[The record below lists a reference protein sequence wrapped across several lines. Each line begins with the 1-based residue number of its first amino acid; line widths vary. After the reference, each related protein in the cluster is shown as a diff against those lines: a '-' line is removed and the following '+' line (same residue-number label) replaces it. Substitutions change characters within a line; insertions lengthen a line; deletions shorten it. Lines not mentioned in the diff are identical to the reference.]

1 VTDHENQL
9 REAFETHEDQAPD
22 PAAVYARV
30 QELSRTYLWRRRG
43 VQAAGGT
50 VVAAGLI
57 AGGLQLPH
65 LLPGQAQNNNVANV
79 TVGAAPAVSPT
90 VTLPASEPAAP
101 KMSPAEAQLQKYY
114 DAYFNAG
121 YDYDDA
127 VALAKIWHSKGNIG
141 SVKAAAGKK
150 LLEGKKL
157 PIEPGSADP
166 APPVPPTK
174 EEQRVEAFFAAG
186 YDYADAVKLGKLWH
200 TVDPYHAKIEGGK
213 RLLAGQT
220 LPIQP

>member
-1 VTDHENQL
+1 MTDHQNQL
-9 REAFETHEDQAPD
+9 REAFETHEDQGAD

-30 QELSRTYLWRRRG
+30 QELSKTYLWRRRG

-65 LLPGQAQNNNVANV
+65 LLPGQGQDSVNTVA
-79 TVGAAPAVSPT
+79 VGAAPATSPT
-90 VTLPASEPAAP
+90 VTLPASKPAGP
-101 KMSPAEAQLQKYY
+101 KMSPAEELLQKRY

-127 VALAKIWHSKGNIG
+127 VALAKLWHSKGNIG
-141 SVKAAAGKK
+141 SVKAEAGKR
-150 LLEGKKL
+150 LLAGQTL
-157 PIEPGSADP
+157 PIKPGSADP
-166 APPVPPTK
+166 APPAPPSN
-174 EEQRVEAFFAAG
+174 EEKRVGAFFAAG
-186 YDYADAVKLGKLWH
+186 YDYADAVKLAKLWH

-220 LPIQP
+220 LPIKP

>member
-30 QELSRTYLWRRRG
+30 QELSKTYLWRRRG

-65 LLPGQAQNNNVANV
+65 LLPGQTDGTNVANV
-79 TVGAAPAVSPT
+79 AVGAAPAVSPT
-90 VTLPASEPAAP
+90 VTLPAAKPAVP
-101 KMSPAEAQLQKYY
+101 KLSPAEALLQKYY

-127 VALAKIWHSKGNIG
+127 VALAKIWHKKGNIG
-141 SVKAAAGKK
+141 SVKAEAGKK

-157 PIEPGSADP
+157 PIKPGT
-166 APPVPPTK
+166 APTVPSVPPK
-174 EEQRVEAFFAAG
+174 EEKRVEAFFAAG
-186 YDYADAVKLGKLWH
+186 YTYDDAVTLSKLWH

-220 LPIQP
+220 LPIKP

>member
-1 VTDHENQL
+1 VTDHEHQL
-9 REAFETHEDQAPD
+9 RDAFETHENQTPD

-65 LLPGQAQNNNVANV
+65 LLPGQAPDNATNVA
-79 TVGAAPAVSPT
+79 VGAAPASSPA
-90 VTLPASEPAAP
+90 VTLPASKPAGP
-101 KMSPAEAQLQKYY
+101 KLSPAEELLQKRY

-127 VALAKIWHSKGNIG
+127 VALAKLWHSRGNIG
-141 SVKAAAGKK
+141 SVKAEAGKR
-150 LLEGKKL
+150 LLAGQTL
-157 PIEPGSADP
+157 PIKPGSADP
-166 APPVPPTK
+166 APPVPASK
-174 EEQRVEAFFAAG
+174 EEKRVSAFFAAG
-186 YDYADAVKLGKLWH
+186 YDYKDAVKLAKLWH

-220 LPIQP
+220 LPIKP

>member
-1 VTDHENQL
+1 MTDHENQL
-9 REAFETHEDQAPD
+9 REAFATHEDQAPD

-57 AGGLQLPH
+57 AGGIQLPH
-65 LLPGQAQNNNVANV
+65 LLPGPADNVSTV

-90 VTLPASEPAAP
+90 RSLPPSKPGGG
-101 KMSPAEAQLQKYY
+101 KLSPAEDQLQKYY
-114 DAYFNAG
+114 NAYFNAG

-127 VALAKIWHSKGNIG
+127 VALAKLWHSKGDIG

-150 LLEGKKL
+150 LL
-157 PIEPGSADP
+157 
-166 APPVPPTK
+166 
-174 EEQRVEAFFAAG
+174 
-186 YDYADAVKLGKLWH
+186 
-200 TVDPYHAKIEGGK
+200 
-213 RLLAGQT
+213 AGQT
-220 LPIQP
+220 LPIKP